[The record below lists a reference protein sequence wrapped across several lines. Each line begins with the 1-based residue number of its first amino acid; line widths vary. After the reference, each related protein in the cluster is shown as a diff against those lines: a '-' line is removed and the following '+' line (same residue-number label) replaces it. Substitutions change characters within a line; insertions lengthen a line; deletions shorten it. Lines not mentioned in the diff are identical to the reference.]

1 LKITYTPRD
10 DKPQV
15 YEYDSDDML
24 MSEVTAIEKA
34 AGTTLEIVELHAQAG
49 GMTERL
55 ILLWACMRQ
64 SNPFLRLGQL
74 ESTVRKS
81 ELLLEFSPK
90 DREALRERVR
100 KSRVSDQEKAAVYDQ
115 LDADEAEQAAKA
127 AEAVQDE
134 GPKDESLSP

>member
-34 AGTTLEIVELHAQAG
+34 ADSTLEMVELQA
-49 GMTERL
+49 MTGSMTDRL
-55 ILLWACMRQ
+55 VLLWACMKQ
-64 SNPFLRLGQL
+64 GNPFLRLKQL
-74 ESTVRKS
+74 SETVRKS

-100 KSRVSDQEKAAVYDQ
+100 KSRVSDEQKAAVYDQ
-115 LDADEAEQAAKA
+115 LDADEAEEAAKA
-127 AEAVQDE
+127 EAVVEDE
-134 GPKDESLSP
+134 GPKDESPSL